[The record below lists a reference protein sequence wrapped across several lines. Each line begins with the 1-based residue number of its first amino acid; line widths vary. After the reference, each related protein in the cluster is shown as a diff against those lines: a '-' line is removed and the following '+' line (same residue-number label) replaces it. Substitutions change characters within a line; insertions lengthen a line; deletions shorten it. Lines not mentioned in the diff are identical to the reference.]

1 MTAAI
6 DLERVLK
13 RLYRAGP
20 APELVEV
27 PELGFL
33 MIDGQ
38 GDPNLSERYRE
49 AIEALYGLSYTLKFA
64 LKRAGGPDYR
74 VGPLEGL
81 WWVEDMSRFPIEE
94 RSGWE

>member
-33 MIDGQ
+33 MMDGQ

-74 VGPLEGL
+74 VGSAR
-81 WWVEDMSRFPIEE
+81 SR
-94 RSGWE
+94 GCGG